1 VPQSHLAPGLRA
13 LPPQPETETAPP
25 PSAAEALSRYQASRA
40 AARSTVES
48 DNSPE
53 RTSR

>member
-1 VPQSHLAPGLRA
+1 VPQAHLAPGLRVI
-13 LPPQPETETAPP
+13 PPQPESETAPP

-40 AARSTVES
+40 AARSAVE
-48 DNSPE
+48 DNNSHE